1 MENYRLPAKKRTRV
15 TNSSD
20 ADTRCGEKIAHT
32 LRLIALSLDETMLA
46 AEMPW
51 VSQRRGENFVFLS
64 TFFKGQCFRPQGL
77 IEAVTVCITSVVTA
91 GGYSRLVPVG
101 GALRA
106 HKSWIYVPRSKLD

>member
-1 MENYRLPAKKRTRV
+1 
-15 TNSSD
+15 
-20 ADTRCGEKIAHT
+20 
-32 LRLIALSLDETMLA
+32 
-46 AEMPW
+46 
-51 VSQRRGENFVFLS
+51 
-64 TFFKGQCFRPQGL
+64 L